1 MDSFE
6 TILEQLKQAQNRG
19 KDAVTGRIDT
29 IAEKLSLLVDEAT
42 ASVRETL
49 SREADELFPVADLR
63 VALEE
68 FNQRV
73 DQEAEE
79 KAALIGHLQEAE
91 KRLEE
96 AASRSSGDPG
106 FSLELLRGLDRA
118 RSQSEILRELLPA
131 LCNLAGRAAV
141 LVIRGGDVN
150 AWSGIGFTDGEGLRG
165 WRCSAADSPALAR
178 LVADERPVAFKSGQD
193 PVFDGWLEGETSA
206 NDALMVPV
214 CLRGQLMGCVYV
226 DDSGG
231 GPWDPD
237 AIQGMVAVACWMID
251 TLHARQ
257 VVPTPMLAEV
267 LLLEEE
273 LPEVDVVEEEQVV
286 FGVPAFEPEVEADSA
301 AEALV
306 EDEEPSAVEV
316 VDEVPHVSEQEAEF
330 EPEDLEVAEPD
341 AVAEDEEEA
350 IEQAQEEV
358 EVDRPDDYDPSA
370 TMRVEAMPEVE
381 EEPIP
386 VHEQETLI
394 EESPVPEPV
403 PVGEAPDEEAVVP
416 AQPVTP
422 PPPLEQEVIQEAP
435 ESGLSPEEEA
445 QHEEARR
452 FARLLISEIK
462 LYNEEEVE
470 RGRLAK
476 DIYPRLR
483 EDIDRSREMYEKRIS
498 EDVRQVTD
506 YFDQELVRIL
516 AEDDPD
522 ALGM

>member
-29 IAEKLSLLVDEAT
+29 IAEKLSTLVDEAT

-49 SREADELFPVADLR
+49 SREADELFPVSDLR
-63 VALEE
+63 AALEE
-68 FNQRV
+68 FNERA

-79 KAALIGHLQEAE
+79 KAQLIGRLQEAE
-91 KRLEE
+91 DRLE
-96 AASRSSGDPG
+96 AAAPAGDPG
-106 FSLELLRGLDRA
+106 FSLELLQGLDRA

-150 AWSGIGFTDGEGLRG
+150 AWSGIGFADGEGLRG
-165 WRCSAADSPALAR
+165 WRCGAADSPALAR
-178 LVADERPVAFKSGQD
+178 LVADERPVAFKPGQD
-193 PVFDGWLEGETSA
+193 PIFDGWLEQETS
-206 NDALMVPV
+206 NDDALLVPV
-214 CLRGQLMGCVYV
+214 CLRGQLMGCVYI
-226 DDSGG
+226 DDSGD
-231 GPWDPD
+231 GPWEPG

-267 LLLEEE
+267 LLLGEEI
-273 LPEVDVVEEEQVV
+273 PEVDAAEEDQVV
-286 FGVPAFEPEVEADSA
+286 FGGPAPEPEVEVESTE
-301 AEALV
+301 EALA
-306 EDEEPSAVEV
+306 EEEEPPAVV
-316 VDEVPHVSEQEAEF
+316 AVDEVPEALEQEAEF
-330 EPEDLEVAEPD
+330 EAEEFEAVEPEEAAD
-341 AVAEDEEEA
+341 DEEEE
-350 IEQAQEEV
+350 IEQAQDDVEV
-358 EVDRPDDYDPSA
+358 EDYDPSA
-370 TMRVEAMPEVE
+370 TMRVEVAPELE
-381 EEPIP
+381 EDSIP

-394 EESPVPEPV
+394 EEAPVPETAPV
-403 PVGEAPDEEAVVP
+403 EEEPDEEAVAP

-422 PPPLEQEVIQEAP
+422 PPPLEPEAKP
-435 ESGLSPEEEA
+435 ASESGLSPEEEA
-445 QHEEARR
+445 QHDEARR

-476 DIYPRLR
+476 DIYPSLR
-483 EDIDRSREMYEKRIS
+483 DDIDRSREMYEKRIS

-516 AEDDPD
+516 GEGDPD